1 MAKNKGGLEQMI
13 YIVSFDGWLGGYG
26 SEIYILGVYDDPDK
40 AIEAKEL
47 FDRKYENY
55 DLVAD
60 IDEVVLNQEYDVK
73 VKECDAAST
82 SVCLGG
88 YLE

>member
-1 MAKNKGGLEQMI
+1 ML
-13 YIVSFDGWLGGYG
+13 YIVSFDGCLAGYG
-26 SEIYILGVYDDPDK
+26 VEIYILGVYDDPDK
-40 AIEAKEL
+40 AIEAKEI
-47 FDRKYENY
+47 FDRKYESY

-60 IDEVVLNQEYDVK
+60 IDEVVLNQEYDVTIRK
-73 VKECDAAST
+73 DDTAST